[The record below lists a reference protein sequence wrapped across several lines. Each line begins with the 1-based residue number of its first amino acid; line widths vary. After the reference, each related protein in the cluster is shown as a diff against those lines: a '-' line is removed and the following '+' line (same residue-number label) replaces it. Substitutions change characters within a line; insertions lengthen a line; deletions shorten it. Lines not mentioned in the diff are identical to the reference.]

1 MESRHVYTVS
11 EINREARALLEN
23 EFGTFWIQGE
33 VSEIT
38 RAASGHV
45 YFTLK
50 DESAEIS
57 GVKFKSRTSFL
68 SPPDVEIGS
77 EVLAQGRLSIYEP
90 RGRYQ
95 FIATLLQPVG
105 AGALQR
111 AFEKLK
117 QQLQEEGL
125 FDPVHKRPL
134 PTAPET
140 IGIVTSPRGAAIRDV
155 VSVLERRWPCTRVL
169 LFPSAVQGDAALH
182 ELPAALDRAERFSRD
197 VHPLD
202 LVILTR
208 GGGSAEDLA
217 AFNGEAL
224 ARRIH
229 ACQVPVISAVG
240 HEIDFSIADFA
251 ADHRAPTPSAAAEV
265 AVPDVADVARA
276 LHAFIQRVVDRVGF
290 AWRQLADQY
299 VYRVDACRARSPVRR
314 FETHMQRFD
323 LVTTSIQQSIGLHW
337 KAQEERAKHL
347 AEVLRLSDPWL
358 PLARGYSLTSR
369 AGETQPLRDLGALAK
384 GDEIDTR
391 LASGRIRS
399 RIEEV
404 TPDDD

>member
-134 PTAPET
+134 PTAPEA

-202 LVILTR
+202 LIILTR

-337 KAQEERAKHL
+337 KAQEERSKHL

-391 LASGRIRS
+391 LASGKIRS

-404 TPDDD
+404 TTNDD